1 MKEAS
6 ESKIKAMMY
15 FCCLVVLV
23 ELFVC
28 FVLFVVNM
36 TQT

>member
-23 ELFVC
+23 ELFV
-28 FVLFVVNM
+28 LFVVNL